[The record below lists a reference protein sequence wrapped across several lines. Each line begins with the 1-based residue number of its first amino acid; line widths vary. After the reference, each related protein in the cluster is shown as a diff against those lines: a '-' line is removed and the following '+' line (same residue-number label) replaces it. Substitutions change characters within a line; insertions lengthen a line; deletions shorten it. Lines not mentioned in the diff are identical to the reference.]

1 MKTPEFLKKKQPI
14 ASPISTYL
22 ASLSDGPSA
31 SASTSYSLPAS
42 ASVSMSESP
51 SASPSQAPERAR
63 QPHKDQPRKDRVKC
77 EYCGRYNYVTQLIC
91 NGCGAGLPYND

>member
-1 MKTPEFLKKKQPI
+1 MRIKEKKPTVG
-14 ASPISTYL
+14 PISAYL
-22 ASLSDGPSA
+22 ASDSASPSASICA

-77 EYCGRYNYVTQLIC
+77 EYCGRYNYVTQLRC
-91 NGCGAGLPYND
+91 NGCGAGVPYDD